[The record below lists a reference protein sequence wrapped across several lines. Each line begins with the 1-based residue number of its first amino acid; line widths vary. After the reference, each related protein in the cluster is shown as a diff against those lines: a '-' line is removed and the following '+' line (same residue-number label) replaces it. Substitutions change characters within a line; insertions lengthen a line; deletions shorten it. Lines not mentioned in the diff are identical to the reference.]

1 MLGGLV
7 LCAFRATNQDRP
19 VKIGLCLPIG
29 ERGPERRA
37 TRYQEMRE
45 LALLAE
51 HGNLDSIW
59 VADHLFIVGGDE
71 GRRGVWESMT
81 MLGALAEATHRVEFG
96 PLVLC
101 TPFRNPGLIAW
112 MANTLEEIS
121 GGRFVLGV
129 GAGWHQPE
137 FDGFGFEFDHKV
149 SVFEDSLEVMVP
161 LLREGKVDH
170 DGKWAVAHVELRP
183 RGPRPNGPPIL
194 IAGTRP
200 RMMRLTA
207 KWADRWNSVWYGL
220 PTDEFRDERA
230 GLDEALAAAGR
241 DRSTIEVSVG
251 VAVKD
256 PRTIDRNDG
265 ESIRATIGDIAE
277 ALATWHEEGVDEV
290 MCRMEPPSPDVVE
303 VIADAATRYRASSNA
318 DPQLEVETASA
329 LGADD

>member
-1 MLGGLV
+1 M
-7 LCAFRATNQDRP
+7 R
-19 VKIGLCLPIG
+19 IGLCLPVG

-37 TRYQEMRE
+37 PRYAEMRE

-59 VADHLFIVGGDE
+59 VADHIFFVNGDDE
-71 GRRGVWESMT
+71 PRGVWESMT
-81 MLGALAEATHRVEFG
+81 MLAALAEATTNVEFG

-121 GGRFVLGV
+121 GGRFVMGL
-129 GAGWHQPE
+129 GAGWHRPE

-149 SVFEDSLEVMVP
+149 SLFEDSLEVIVP
-161 LLREGKVDH
+161 LLREGAVDY
-170 DGKWAVAHVELRP
+170 DGKWAVGHAELRP
-183 RGPRPNGPPIL
+183 KGPRPGGPPIL
-194 IAGTRP
+194 IAGTMP

-230 GLDEALAAAGR
+230 NLNEALAAAGR
-241 DRSTIEVSVG
+241 DQSSIEVSVG

-256 PRTIDRNDG
+256 ARTLDRNDG
-265 ESIRATIGDIAE
+265 AGIRGTVEDIHQ
-277 ALATWHEEGVDEV
+277 ALETWREEGVDEV
-290 MCRMEPPSPDVVE
+290 MCRLEPPSPDVVE
-303 VIADAATRYRASSNA
+303 VISDAAARFRTNA
-318 DPQLEVETASA
+318 VETAAQVELETTSA
-329 LGADD
+329 LAADD

>member
-1 MLGGLV
+1 M
-7 LCAFRATNQDRP
+7 
-19 VKIGLCLPIG
+19 KIGLCIPIG
-29 ERGPERRA
+29 ERGPERRPP
-37 TRYQEMRE
+37 RYREMRE

-59 VADHLFIVGGDE
+59 VADHLLFVGGDGE
-71 GRRGVWESMT
+71 VRGVWESLT
-81 MLGALAEATHRVEFG
+81 MLGALAEATNRVEFG

-129 GAGWHQPE
+129 GAGWHKPE
-137 FDGFGFEFDHKV
+137 FDAFGFEFDHKV
-149 SVFEDSLEVMVP
+149 SVFEDSLEIMVP
-161 LLREGKVDH
+161 LLREGTVDY
-170 DGKWAVAHVELRP
+170 DGEWAVGHAELRP
-183 RGPRPNGPPIL
+183 HGPRPNGPPIL

-230 GLDEALAAAGR
+230 ALHEALAAAGR
-241 DRSTIEVSVG
+241 DPGTIEVSVG

-256 PRTIDRNDG
+256 SRTIDSNDG
-265 ESIRATIGDIAE
+265 GGIRGTVDDIAE
-277 ALATWHEEGVDEV
+277 AFAMWEEEGVDEV
-290 MCRMEPPSPDVVE
+290 MCRLEPPTPDVVE
-303 VIADAATRYRASSNA
+303 VIADAAMKFRALSGA
-318 DPQLEVETASA
+318 TEPAPTA
-329 LGADD
+329 